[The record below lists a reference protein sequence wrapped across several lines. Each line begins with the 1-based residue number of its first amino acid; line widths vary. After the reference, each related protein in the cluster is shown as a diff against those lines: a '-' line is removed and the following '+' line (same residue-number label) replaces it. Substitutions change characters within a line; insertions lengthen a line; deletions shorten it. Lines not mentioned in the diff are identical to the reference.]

1 MPIVEQYIDIAA
13 PLETVF
19 GFIADTPER
28 QPEWWGQFELQ
39 ERVTPPPT
47 HLGSVSRYVYNML
60 GVTINGEHEVVGINR
75 PEYLHVRT
83 TSGIDSAFEFFF
95 APQDGGTRLTVR
107 VDYKLPGSVIGQ
119 LLNRVVIEQ
128 KNESDLRDALDT
140 LNNILTGA

>member
-1 MPIVEQYIDIAA
+1 MVLIHPGRELCQSAQFIDIAA

-107 VDYKLPGSVIGQ
+107 VDYKLPGSVI
-119 LLNRVVIEQ
+119 RA
-128 KNESDLRDALDT
+128 ALEICAGSSSR
-140 LNNILTGA
+140 LSE